1 MTNKNKQSAIR
12 SHSIGGFTLIELLVV
27 VAIIALLVSILLPA
41 LAAARE
47 QARSVYCASSLKQQ
61 GTAMMYYAGDY
72 DDYLATYGVASNG
85 MTGIYE
91 WAYNY
96 LEKLEPYVKRALPT
110 GADEDTS
117 NIWRCPS
124 DNTHYARSGT
134 GGTGNAT
141 SYMLNAG
148 KTVYCMRSRPTLW
161 LPYKTTDYPCKAKSN
176 IYNYDARYWDLR
188 EASREGLHCDLDY
201 ENGYNIRHRGGY
213 NTIFLDWHA
222 KWYLEDDL
230 SDPDWEYNK
239 RMGTRNW

>member
-1 MTNKNKQSAIR
+1 MRSKKQSVIQ
-12 SHSIGGFTLIELLVV
+12 SNMFSGFTLIELLVV

-47 QARSVYCASSLKQQ
+47 QARSIYCASSLKQQ

-72 DDYLATYGVASNG
+72 DDYLATYGIPNNG
-85 MTGIYE
+85 TTGIYE
-91 WAYNY
+91 SNWEY
-96 LEKLEPYVKRALPT
+96 LEKLDPYVRRPMTRSVDA
-110 GADEDTS
+110 ETS

-124 DNTHYARSGT
+124 DNYYYAK
-134 GGTGNAT
+134 GGIINRPDAT
-141 SYMLNAG
+141 SYMMYAG
-148 KTVYCMRSRPTLW
+148 KMVYRLRGRPSLW
-161 LPYKTTDYPCKAKSN
+161 LPYKTTDYPCKSKSN

-201 ENGYNIRHRGGY
+201 TNGYNIRHRGGY
-213 NTIFLDWHA
+213 NTVFADWHA
-222 KWYLEDDL
+222 KWYLEASL